1 MEEFGKNAGPFD
13 SIIPHPLISKSQY
26 QFEIR
31 LRTKQGNVSNL
42 CDVGYGVSQILPLLV
57 DLLLSTK
64 GHGFL
69 IQQPEVHLN
78 PKAQAELGTLVSNL
92 AKKEQN
98 FVIETHSDFILERIG
113 LEIKKGNLNKEEVV
127 ILFFEPN
134 EPEVMVHPIYLGAD
148 GSPTDAPPSYRKF
161 FLEEFRRIWG

>member
-1 MEEFGKNAGPFD
+1 M
-13 SIIPHPLISKSQY
+13 
-26 QFEIR
+26 
-31 LRTKQGNVSNL
+31 
-42 CDVGYGVSQILPLLV
+42 SQILPLLV

-64 GHGFL
+64 GHDFL
-69 IQQPEVHLN
+69 IQQPGVHLH
-78 PKAQAELGTLVSNL
+78 PKAQAKFGPLASNL

-113 LEIKKGNLNKEEVV
+113 LEIKRGNLNKEEVV

-134 EPEVMVHPIYLGAD
+134 EPEAMVHPIYSGAD
-148 GSPTDAPPSYRKF
+148 RSPTDAPPSYRKF

>member
-1 MEEFGKNAGPFD
+1 M
-13 SIIPHPLISKSQY
+13 
-26 QFEIR
+26 
-31 LRTKQGNVSNL
+31 VSRRF
-42 CDVGYGVSQILPLLV
+42 CHYSQILPLPA

-69 IQQPEVHLN
+69 IQQPEVHLH
-78 PKAQAELGTLVSNL
+78 PKAQAEFGTLVSNL
-92 AKKEQN
+92 AKKNQN

-127 ILFFEPN
+127 ILVFEPN

-161 FLEEFRRIWG
+161 FLEEFRRIWR